1 MIIMTTK
8 IKNNDNVDDNDTN
21 CKINNRDYNN
31 NINDNEMNH
40 IKDTEKIITVLVNL
54 P

>member
-1 MIIMTTK
+1 MTTK
-8 IKNNDNVDDNDTN
+8 IKDNDNFDDNDTN
-21 CKINNRDYNN
+21 CRIDNGDYNN

-40 IKDTEKIITVLVNL
+40 IKDTEKIITVLLKL